1 MTKPLETGAHAG
13 SPAEKTNAARR
24 SRTAHVGWSV
34 IRRRAK
40 DLVAGMPEGVVGGMK
55 KNPYTGVAVAGA
67 VGLGVGILL
76 GSRVLR
82 AVVASTVSYAVVE
95 ATRAFLREW
104 VTTGGDGGP
113 AATPRS

>member
-1 MTKPLETGAHAG
+1 MTKPLETGDHAG
-13 SPAEKTNAARR
+13 SPADKTNAARR
-24 SRTAHVGWSV
+24 SRASHVGWNV

-40 DLVAGMPEGVVGGMK
+40 DLVARMPEGVDGSMK
-55 KNPYTGVAVAGA
+55 KNPYTSVAVAAA

-95 ATRAFLREW
+95 AARAFLREW
-104 VTTGGDGGP
+104 MTTGGDGGP
-113 AATPRS
+113 AASPRG